1 MQKIIL
7 FLLLPALLQS
17 QNFPELDV
25 SPMDKTHFSRQE
37 QVATI
42 TYSRPQLKG
51 RVLKNIVKQNE
62 IWRTGANEANELVLY
77 FDIEINNIIVPKGVY
92 KIFTLPEEKEITFI
106 LSSSTKMFGGSR
118 AYNSEMDF
126 LRYKVPKKQAKESLE
141 AFSIVF
147 SNKDDEPII
156 HFGWEYMRFDIPFK
170 ILIYE

>member
-1 MQKIIL
+1 MKIIFHQNNFMKNFLNLEKFIMQKIIL

-51 RVLKNIVKQNE
+51 RALKNIIKLNE

-77 FDIEINNIIVPKGVY
+77 YDIDINNIIVPK
-92 KIFTLPEEKEITFI
+92 
-106 LSSSTKMFGGSR
+106 
-118 AYNSEMDF
+118 
-126 LRYKVPKKQAKESLE
+126 
-141 AFSIVF
+141 
-147 SNKDDEPII
+147 
-156 HFGWEYMRFDIPFK
+156 
-170 ILIYE
+170 